1 MKKTSVRK
9 LTAFFLLSFLLSCGH
24 APSSTEPQRLAE
36 ETYEDL
42 LMAFAAHD
50 YQQLKE
56 KLARIK
62 TSGIE
67 DKRIF
72 YIEAIV
78 ALAENHPADAV
89 PALQAALAIDPEYAE
104 AHNTLGAVYTQQ
116 KHYAEAEK
124 ALAKAAGNPLY
135 RTPEKAFH
143 QLGYLYQLQG
153 KPEQAL
159 ACYQKALAIKAD
171 YFPSHYELSR
181 LYFDLN
187 RFEAAALEI
196 EQARI
201 LSPTHPGVWLRKAK
215 IARALGESAEAAAAF
230 DEVLKLQPRGLF
242 ADEAA
247 AELEALGKYR

>member
-1 MKKTSVRK
+1 MRKTSPRK
-9 LTAFFLLSFLLSCGH
+9 FTAFFILPLLLSCCH
-24 APSSTEPQRLAE
+24 APSRVEPRQLAE

-42 LMAFAAHD
+42 LISFAAHD
-50 YQQLKE
+50 YRQLKDS
-56 KLARIK
+56 LARIK
-62 TSGIE
+62 TSGVV

-78 ALAENHPADAV
+78 ALAENRPADAV
-89 PALQAALAIDPEYAE
+89 PALQAALVIDPEYAE

-116 KHYAEAEK
+116 KHYAEAEE
-124 ALAKAAGNPLY
+124 ALAKAADNPLY

-143 QLGYLYQLQG
+143 QLGFLYQLQD
-153 KPEQAL
+153 KHERAL

-181 LYFDLN
+181 LYFDLKK
-187 RFEAAALEI
+187 FDAAAQEI
-196 EQARI
+196 ERARI

-215 IARALGESAEAAAAF
+215 IAKACGEYADAVAAF
-230 DEVLKLQPRGLF
+230 GEVLKLQPRGLF

-247 AELEALGKYR
+247 AELDSLKKYR